1 MALVKDIMT
10 AEVVTVT
17 PGTAVTQAAR
27 LMLELG
33 FNALPVVDDHGGLV
47 GIISQSDLIGLQ
59 KDLRVP
65 SYFTLLDGLIPLASP
80 RHFEKEL
87 ERVTA
92 ANVGQAMTPQ
102 PVTVTPAATV
112 GEAAALMVER
122 NYHTLPVVEGGR
134 LVGVLGKEDVLRT
147 LLS

>member
-10 AEVVTVT
+10 AEVLTVT
-17 PGTAVTQAAR
+17 PGTAVNQAAR
-27 LMLELG
+27 LMLERR
-33 FNALPVVDDHGGLV
+33 FNALPVVDDDGALV
-47 GIISQSDLIGLQ
+47 GIITQSDLISLQ
-59 KDLRVP
+59 KDLHIP
-65 SYFTLLDGLIPLASP
+65 SYFTFLDGLIPLASP

-92 ANVGQAMTPQ
+92 AQVGQAMTPS
-102 PVTVTPAATV
+102 PVTVAPTATV

-122 NYHTLPVVEGGR
+122 NYHTL

>member
-10 AEVVTVT
+10 AEVVTIT
-17 PGTAVTQAAR
+17 PDTAVTQAAR

-33 FNALPVVDDHGGLV
+33 FNALPVVDDRGALV

-80 RHFEKEL
+80 AHFEKEL

-92 ANVGQAMTPQ
+92 TQVGQAMTPA
-102 PVTVTPAATV
+102 PVTVTPATTV

-122 NYHTLPVVEGGR
+122 NYHTLPVLEGGR